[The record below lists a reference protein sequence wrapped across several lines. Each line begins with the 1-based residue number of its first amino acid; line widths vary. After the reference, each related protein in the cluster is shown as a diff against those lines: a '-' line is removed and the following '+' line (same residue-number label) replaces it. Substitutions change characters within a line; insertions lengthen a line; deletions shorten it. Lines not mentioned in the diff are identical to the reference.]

1 MSFSGRLFCAVVALG
16 VAVSFVGVP
25 AMAQDAGRPG
35 RGAGLQGGPGG
46 PGGQGMRGGNVVQ
59 AALSVSNLTDEQ
71 KAKLEKIQAGLQEKM
86 KEAMAGAGD
95 AATSGPA
102 GRGAFANP
110 EFRKVLTDAR
120 AEVESILTDEQKKE
134 LQEKMPPR
142 RARGEAGQTSGPG
155 EGRRGGR
162 TQ

>member
-1 MSFSGRLFCAVVALG
+1 
-16 VAVSFVGVP
+16 
-25 AMAQDAGRPG
+25 
-35 RGAGLQGGPGG
+35 
-46 PGGQGMRGGNVVQ
+46 MRGGNVVQ